1 MEGRKME
8 LRNITDDRNII
19 EKVVENSIAQELE
32 IRPGDILLSING
44 SRVKDIIDY
53 KYLISDE
60 YIEVEIEK
68 ADGEVWILEI
78 EKEIDEDLGIIF
90 TNPLIDRAKTCR
102 NKCIFCFIDQLPP
115 NMRETLYFKDDD
127 SRLSFLQG
135 NFITL
140 TNMNDEEIDR
150 IIKYRLSPINV
161 SVHTT
166 NPELRVK
173 MLNNKNAG
181 NIFSILKR
189 FKEAD
194 IKVNCQIVLVPNVN
208 DGMELKRTLKD
219 LSSLYPS
226 VESVAVVPVGLTR
239 YRENLCKIQPFNQ
252 ERAMELI
259 SMIKEEQY
267 KYLSKLG
274 TRLVFLSDEF
284 YAMTNEPLPPY
295 EAYEGFPQLEN
306 GVGLMRSFEYEIDE
320 ELNKIDYKLTVDKKY
335 IIATGKLAARFMNR
349 IKAKIENKFTSLKL
363 EVIPIEND
371 FFGRSITVSGL
382 ITGQDIIKQIK
393 TYETY
398 KDYDG
403 IVIPKSMLRKDTNI
417 FLDDITT
424 EYIERELGIEIIPVE
439 VSGKEFIKFIRS
451 A

>member
-1 MEGRKME
+1 ME

-102 NKCIFCFIDQLPP
+102 NKCILFHESITP
-115 NMRETLYFKDDD
+115 NMRKPCILRMMILDYPFA
-127 SRLSFLQG
+127 G